1 MAKLASKVYGD
12 ALFQLAVE
20 EHRVDE
26 VMEEILAVDA
36 VLKENPELT
45 RLMEHPDIVK
55 EEKEKLIENCFK
67 GRVSDDVTGFL
78 VTVVRKGR
86 YQELPSIFTYLIS
99 QMKEYKKIG
108 IAQVDS
114 AMELSPQWKKK
125 IEETLLVTTRYE
137 TMEIT
142 YRVDKSLLGG
152 MVIRLGDRVVDS
164 SLKHKLETLKGQLLK
179 ITLEEQKEGGQAL

>member
-26 VMEEILAVDA
+26 VMEEVLAVDA
-36 VLKENPELT
+36 ALKENPELT

-67 GRVSDDVTGFL
+67 GKVSDDVTGFL

-86 YQELPSIFTYLIS
+86 YQELPAIFTYLIS

-114 AMELSPQWKKK
+114 AMELSPQWKKN
-125 IEETLLVTTRYE
+125 IEEKLLATTRYE

-152 MVIRLGDRVVDS
+152 IVIRLGDRVVDS

>member
-26 VMEEILAVDA
+26 VMEEVLAVDA
-36 VLKENPELT
+36 ALKENPELT

-67 GRVSDDVTGFL
+67 RRVSDDVTGFL

-86 YQELPSIFTYLIS
+86 YQELPAIFTYLIS
-99 QMKEYKKIG
+99 RMKEYKKIG

-125 IEETLLVTTRYE
+125 IEEKLLATTRYE

-142 YRVDKSLLGG
+142 YRVDESLLGG
-152 MVIRLGDRVVDS
+152 VVIRLGDRVVDS

>member
-36 VLKENPELT
+36 ALKENPELT

-86 YQELPSIFTYLIS
+86 YQELPAIFTYLIS
-99 QMKEYKKIG
+99 RMKEYKKIG

-125 IEETLLVTTRYE
+125 IEEKLLATTRYE

-142 YRVDKSLLGG
+142 YRVDESLLGG
-152 MVIRLGDRVVDS
+152 VVIRLGDRVVDS

>member
-55 EEKEKLIENCFK
+55 
-67 GRVSDDVTGFL
+67 R
-78 VTVVRKGR
+78 RKR
-86 YQELPSIFTYLIS
+86 
-99 QMKEYKKIG
+99 KI
-108 IAQVDS
+108 D
-114 AMELSPQWKKK
+114 
-125 IEETLLVTTRYE
+125 
-137 TMEIT
+137 
-142 YRVDKSLLGG
+142 
-152 MVIRLGDRVVDS
+152 
-164 SLKHKLETLKGQLLK
+164 
-179 ITLEEQKEGGQAL
+179 

>member
-86 YQELPSIFTYLIS
+86 YQELPAIFTYLIS